1 MVDLHKGF
9 EGFESLGPSKK
20 EKKEEELSLSKHG
33 GEEGLDKPSSDLAK
47 AEAAYDIMLNFVTTV
62 FNKVAEGEEGKIK
75 GEEILGWTQEFC
87 DQFRGFISPN
97 DLIRLVFRHDEYK
110 NNYVYT
116 HSVNVCL
123 LSVRMAL
130 ELNFSQDKLQDLVV
144 ASLFHDIGLMKIPEK
159 IWNKDSR
166 LSNAEY
172 EEVKKHVIY
181 GAEIFRN
188 IHGIDETIPLVIS
201 QYHEKVDGT
210 GYPKGL
216 TKEEIH
222 YLARL
227 ISLMDKYEAKTHTRL
242 WRPRFL
248 PDKAIQQ
255 ILDNEGGSFD
265 PHYVRTMLKCIS
277 IFPVGSWVRI
287 STGEIGEVIETNPN
301 TPMRPLLNVVYDRN
315 RRKLQEERK
324 LDLSKQFL
332 IHVEHCIDPNEIE
345 ASQGS

>member
-9 EGFESLGPSKK
+9 EGFESLRP
-20 EKKEEELSLSKHG
+20 EKKARENNELTLSSHMERESLSGAK
-33 GEEGLDKPSSDLAK
+33 SDLAK
-47 AEAAYDIMLNFVTTV
+47 AEAFYDNMLDFVASTLD
-62 FNKVAEGEEGKIK
+62 KVAEGQEGKIK

-87 DQFRGFISPN
+87 DQSQKSITPN
-97 DLIRLVFRHDEYK
+97 DLIKLVFKHDEYK
-110 NNYVYT
+110 SNYVYT

-123 LSVRMAL
+123 LCVRMAL
-130 ELNFSQDKLQDLVV
+130 ELNFSADKLHELVI
-144 ASLFHDIGLMKIPEK
+144 ASLFHDIGLMRIPVN

-172 EEVKKHVIY
+172 EEVQKHVVY
-181 GAEIFRN
+181 GAEIMKN
-188 IHGIDETIPLVIS
+188 ISGISDTIPIIIS

-210 GYPKGL
+210 GYPNHL
-216 TKEEIH
+216 TKEEIRFE
-222 YLARL
+222 ARL

-265 PHYVRTMLKCIS
+265 PHFVKTMLRCIS
-277 IFPVGSWVRI
+277 IFPIGSWVRI
-287 STGEIGEVIETNPN
+287 STGEIGEVVRTSPD
-301 TPMRPLLNVVYDRN
+301 TPMRPVINIVFDRGKK
-315 RRKLQEERK
+315 RLGETRL

-332 IHVEHCIDPNEIE
+332 IHVEHCIDPNEIAE
-345 ASQGS
+345 A

>member
-9 EGFESLGPSKK
+9 EGFESLRP
-20 EKKEEELSLSKHG
+20 EKKSGEENELSLSKHTERESLSG
-33 GEEGLDKPSSDLAK
+33 TKSDLAK
-47 AEAAYDIMLNFVTTV
+47 AEAFYENILNFVTSILD
-62 FNKVAEGEEGKIK
+62 KVAEGQEDKIK
-75 GEEILGWTQEFC
+75 AEEILGWTQEFC
-87 DQFRGFISPN
+87 DQFHKSINPN
-97 DLIRLVFRHDEYK
+97 DLIKLVFRHDEYK
-110 NNYVYT
+110 SNYVYT

-123 LSVRMAL
+123 LCVRMAL
-130 ELNFSQDKLQDLVV
+130 ELNFSADKLQELVI
-144 ASLFHDIGLMKIPEK
+144 ASLFHDIGLMRIPVN

-172 EEVKKHVIY
+172 EEVQKHVLY
-181 GAEIFRN
+181 GAEIMKK
-188 IHGIDETIPLVIS
+188 IPGIGDNVATIIS

-210 GYPKGL
+210 GHPNHL
-216 TKEEIH
+216 MKEQIRFE
-222 YLARL
+222 ARL

-265 PHYVRTMLKCIS
+265 PHFVKTMLRCIS

-287 STGEIGEVIETNPN
+287 STGEIGEVVRTNPD
-301 TPMRPLLNVVYDRN
+301 TPMRPVINIVFDRN
-315 RRKLQEERK
+315 KNRLEETRM

-332 IHVEHCIDPNEIE
+332 IHVEHCIDPDEIE
-345 ASQGS
+345 GT

>member
-9 EGFESLGPSKK
+9 EGFESLRP
-20 EKKEEELSLSKHG
+20 EKKPGGEDKELSLSKHTERESLSG
-33 GEEGLDKPSSDLAK
+33 TKPDLAK
-47 AEAAYDIMLNFVTTV
+47 AEAFYENMLSFVTSILD
-62 FNKVAEGEEGKIK
+62 KVAEGQESKIK
-75 GEEILGWTQEFC
+75 AEEILGWTQEFC
-87 DQFRGFISPN
+87 DQFQKSINPN
-97 DLIRLVFRHDEYK
+97 DLIKLVFRHDEYK
-110 NNYVYT
+110 SNYVYT

-123 LSVRMAL
+123 LCVRMAL
-130 ELNFSQDKLQDLVV
+130 ELNFSLDKLQELVI
-144 ASLFHDIGLMKIPEK
+144 ASLFHDIGLMRIPVN

-172 EEVKKHVIY
+172 EEVQKHVLY
-181 GAEIFRN
+181 GAEIMKN
-188 IHGIDETIPLVIS
+188 ISGIGENIPLIIS

-210 GYPKGL
+210 GYPNHL
-216 TKEEIH
+216 TKEKIRFE
-222 YLARL
+222 ARL

-265 PHYVRTMLKCIS
+265 PHFVKTMLRCIS

-287 STGEIGEVIETNPN
+287 STGEIGEVVRTNAD
-301 TPMRPLLNVVYDRN
+301 TPMRPVINIVFDRSKN
-315 RRKLQEERK
+315 RLEETRI

-332 IHVEHCIDPNEIE
+332 IHVEHCIDPSEIE
-345 ASQGS
+345 EA